1 MKPAAYEEFDLA
13 PGLIQLNHASY
24 GLASRTVA
32 DAAVKHRHRI
42 ESDPTRFLGAELTEQ
57 LRDRTALVCT
67 AFGLTPEHTTL
78 CSNAT
83 SGAAA
88 IIASLPLTAADTVV
102 VLDTEYS
109 SINRAWQL
117 ACGRAGARYIEI
129 AVPLPFRGTEALL
142 SSLEAEVPGPV
153 SYLQAS
159 LVSSSA
165 ALWLPVAEI
174 AQWVRGRGGHAV
186 LDAAHGPGHI
196 RLTPD
201 TWGAAAMFGT
211 LHKWLPTERSVG
223 FLWLTE
229 QFVHQVRPAEVSLT
243 WDSADL
249 VERFSWPGTFD
260 PVPRLCLG
268 DAIAQWHRWDD
279 RGLLTECEK
288 LADHATST
296 LTGLAARPTAEREY
310 LPPRLRSFILE
321 GVTVAE
327 VKTAL
332 SEADIRTWVG
342 PGPSGECLLRIA
354 THVYNDRGDI
364 AALAARLEEVL
375 HQ

>member
-1 MKPAAYEEFDLA
+1 MKPAASEEFTLA

-32 DAAVKHRHRI
+32 DAAMKHRRRI
-42 ESDPTRFLGAELTEQ
+42 ESDPTRHLGAELLED
-57 LRDRTALVCT
+57 LRARTALVCT

-88 IIASLPLTAADTVV
+88 IIASVPLTPADTVV

-109 SINRAWQL
+109 SINRAWQV
-117 ACGRAGARYIEI
+117 ASGRAGARYIEI
-129 AVPLPFRGTEALL
+129 AVPLPFQGTASLL
-142 SSLEAEVPGPV
+142 SRLENEVPGPV
-153 SYLQAS
+153 SYLQTS
-159 LVSSSA
+159 LISSSA
-165 ALWLPVAEI
+165 ALRLPVAEI
-174 AQWVRGRGGHAV
+174 AEWTRGRGGHLI
-186 LDAAHGPGHI
+186 LDAAHGPGHVRI
-196 RLTPD
+196 APD
-201 TWGAAAMFGT
+201 TWGVAAVFGT
-211 LHKWLPTERSVG
+211 LHKWLPAERTVG

-229 QFVHQVRPAEVSLT
+229 QLVDRIRPAEVSLT

-260 PVPRLCLG
+260 PVPRLCVG
-268 DAIAQWHRWDD
+268 AAVAQWVGWEHK
-279 RGLLTECEK
+279 GLLTECEK

-296 LTGLAARPTAEREY
+296 LEALAARPTAGREY
-310 LPPRLRSFILE
+310 LPPRLRSFILD

-327 VKTAL
+327 VKSAL
-332 SEADIRTWVG
+332 SKADIRAWVG

-354 THVYNDRGDI
+354 THIYNDRGDV
-364 AALAARLEEVL
+364 AALAALLEEVL
-375 HQ
+375 HP